1 VEGQGSLE
9 AAERRVKPRSGQIF
23 FNDHLPKMTIGN
35 SAAALQPADND
46 AQRKPVGAAHSSN
59 DDELYFILCNPL
71 AAKISNSLHA
81 AF

>member
-1 VEGQGSLE
+1 VSSRAQGRYFLTTIY
-9 AAERRVKPRSGQIF
+9 Q
-23 FNDHLPKMTIGN
+23 KMTIGN